1 MALHCDVTVKTLL
14 HGFGRAAAGIRQR
27 AVGEA
32 AKFSCLMATLL
43 IRTLRLQQLCVTGPH
58 MHLQRLCSQTAP
70 FRRSFCQW
78 T

>member
-32 AKFSCLMATLL
+32 ADFLASW
-43 IRTLRLQQLCVTGPH
+43 PH
-58 MHLQRLCSQTAP
+58 C
-70 FRRSFCQW
+70 
-78 T
+78 